1 MTGEELEH
9 PLFDEYKERMA
20 GFFDEPYTP
29 QEQRIIDYLRNNG
42 KINPLQ
48 AWQECGVYR
57 LSAVIFNLKKKNIGI
72 KSDRVKV
79 LNRFDEDCN
88 VAEYKLIW

>member
-1 MTGEELEH
+1 MNPEELER

-42 KINPLQ
+42 FIFPLL
-48 AWQECGVYR
+48 R
-57 LSAVIFNLKKKNIGI
+57 
-72 KSDRVKV
+72 R
-79 LNRFDEDCN
+79 
-88 VAEYKLIW
+88 